1 MNDPK
6 ELKALLEMSKT
17 KETEPSKL
25 ADFRKAIQE
34 PLDEDKQFLRNAL
47 EKLKAEKPNDRSDL
61 DRRYAI
67 CITEM
72 EKVIGYYVTW
82 IVMQV

>member
-1 MNDPK
+1 MGDPK
-6 ELKALLEMSKT
+6 ELKALLEKFESQNDNAASDKSQPAT
-17 KETEPSKL
+17 PKEY
-25 ADFRKAIQE
+25 
-34 PLDEDKQFLRNAL
+34 LRYAL
-47 EKLKAEKPNDRSDL
+47 EKLKEEKPNDRSEI

-82 IVMQV
+82 IAIQP